1 MSLKICCEIKIYLF
15 TTQFQ
20 GLSTLIKNPFENT
33 VGKGKNAGNQH
44 SLLFLQCFSS
54 LSKTNFNISAS
65 FIMSSATQFQ
75 GLSTLIKN
83 PFENTVGKGKNAGN
97 QHSLLFLQCF
107 I

>member
-1 MSLKICCEIKIYLF
+1 MSSV
-15 TTQFQ
+15 TQFH

-65 FIMSSATQFQ
+65 FTLSSA
-75 GLSTLIKN
+75 
-83 PFENTVGKGKNAGN
+83 NAFN
-97 QHSLLFLQCF
+97 MDQTKYERPYERFL
-107 I
+107 